1 MAKLS
6 ISSAIAG
13 MTALLGAAVAAH
25 AETKMNLRLDYSLYG
40 THAAFYLGVENGLYK
55 AEGIDL
61 TIAEG
66 SGSGTTVRLL
76 SQGTDPVAFVDFGTM
91 VKGIGSGMPMKA
103 IFGVHQRSPMMIVSQ
118 ADAPIK
124 TPKELEGK
132 VIAMAPAEST
142 AQMFPVLLSAAG
154 VDAAKVS
161 VLAPAAG
168 AKTALFLQKRVDAIT
183 GVTYFHLP
191 SFERDKVPVVSFTY
205 GDFGVSALEGGV
217 AANGDWLKANPDLA
231 KRFVKAT
238 QAAFIAA
245 KADPAAAVD
254 ALIKLRPEQ
263 ARNRDTLVRQLG
275 ISMESIST
283 PNTTGMPFGRMSE
296 KDWQLMMEQLVS
308 SKQVPAAIPL
318 ERLFT
323 NEFVPG

>member
-1 MAKLS
+1 MAKRWMV
-6 ISSAIAG
+6 SAVAG
-13 MTALLGAAVAAH
+13 ITLMIGAAGAAQ
-25 AETKMNLRLDYSLYG
+25 AQTKMNLRLDWSLYG

-61 TIAEG
+61 SIAEG
-66 SGSGTTVRLL
+66 SGSGTTIRLL
-76 SQGTDPVAFVDFGTM
+76 AQATDPVAFVDFGTM
-91 VKGIGSGMPMKA
+91 AKGIGSGMPIKA
-103 IFGVHQRSPMMIVSQ
+103 IMGVHQRSPMMIVSH

-124 TPKELEGK
+124 SPKELEGK

-142 AQMFPVLLSAAG
+142 AQMFPVLLSTAG
-154 VDAAKVS
+154 VDATKVS

-191 SFERDKVPVVSFTY
+191 TFERDKVPVVHFTY

-217 AANGDWLKANPDLA
+217 AANTEWLKANPDLA

-238 QAAFIAA
+238 QAAFVAA
-245 KADPAAAVD
+245 KATPSAAVD

-263 ARNRDTLVRQLG
+263 ARNRDSLVRQLE
-275 ISMESIST
+275 ISMQSIST
-283 PNTTGMPFGRMSE
+283 PNTAGMSFGRMSD
-296 KDWQLMMEQLVS
+296 KDWQAMMEQLIN
-308 SKQVPAAIPL
+308 SKQIPAAIPV
-318 ERLFT
+318 EQLFT